1 MEVYLYE
8 SVVVLETLVQ
18 LTPAQ
23 SILVPRMT
31 ELVTQ
36 ICLLSMSWSIRGL
49 DGSVDSTVLRLVLLF
64 FPLSSCTA
72 SYSREPHNKLY
83 CDRKHLL
90 SYDHDLILSS
100 KLFLSQ
106 FFVLEGNYEPPN
118 GMIGLAYSL
127 DRPRC
132 RQSPKELRLLKR

>member
-1 MEVYLYE
+1 MEVYLNE

-100 KLFLSQ
+100 KLFLLLN
-106 FFVLEGNYEPPN
+106 FLFLEVNHEPPN
-118 GMIGLAYSL
+118 GMIGRAYSL

-132 RQSPKELRLLKR
+132 RQSPKELRLL